1 MNGKSNLGSDISK
14 SMTRC
19 RMLVTIT
26 QVTAKTCQTDEQRLE
41 SIQELTQKMT

>member
-19 RMLVTIT
+19 RMRVTIT
-26 QVTAKTCQTDEQRLE
+26 VVTAKTWQTDGRLE